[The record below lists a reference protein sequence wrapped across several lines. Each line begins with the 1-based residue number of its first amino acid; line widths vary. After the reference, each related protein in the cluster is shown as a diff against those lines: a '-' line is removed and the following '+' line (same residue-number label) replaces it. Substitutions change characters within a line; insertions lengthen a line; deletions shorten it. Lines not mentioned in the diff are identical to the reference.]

1 MREQID
7 RLENEKL
14 LLLDKFELF
23 KRTADTTKKQD
34 SINMPSVVAPTS
46 IELMSTIVLVML
58 KRYNVENEAWHFRT
72 RLFFPTAERLNDSY
86 STTAW
91 RRCSPL
97 KSSHET
103 DLLRFD
109 PARSKTTVPKKY
121 AGWSI
126 FAERKQVANQQVRS
140 KRGDPWWEEI
150 LEENTL
156 NLIRQG
162 SRKFFRM
169 VLDRSDRWN
178 YPYYPSEVTALMTHP
193 AIETTTD
200 MEN

>member
-1 MREQID
+1 MQEQID

-23 KRTADTTKKQD
+23 KRTTDTTKKQD
-34 SINMPSVVAPTS
+34 SIKISSVVTPTS
-46 IELMSTIVLVML
+46 IELMSTILLVML
-58 KRYNVENEAWHFRT
+58 KRYNAENEACHFRT
-72 RLFFPTAERLNDSY
+72 RLFFPTAERLNDSH

-109 PARSKTTVPKKY
+109 PARPKTKVPKKY
-121 AGWSI
+121 ACWSI

-150 LEENTL
+150 LKRIL
-156 NLIRQG
+156 WI
-162 SRKFFRM
+162 
-169 VLDRSDRWN
+169 
-178 YPYYPSEVTALMTHP
+178 
-193 AIETTTD
+193 
-200 MEN
+200 

>member
-1 MREQID
+1 MQEQINS
-7 RLENEKL
+7 LKNEKL
-14 LLLDKFELF
+14 LLLDEFELF
-23 KRTADTTKKQD
+23 KRTVDTTKKQD
-34 SINMPSVVAPTS
+34 SIKTPSVMAPTS
-46 IELMSTIVLVML
+46 IELMSTILLVML
-58 KRYNVENEAWHFRT
+58 KRYNAENEARYFRT
-72 RLFFPTAERLNDSY
+72 RLFFPTAERLNDSH

-103 DLLRFD
+103 DLLKFD
-109 PARSKTTVPKKY
+109 PARPKTKVPKKY
-121 AGWSI
+121 ACWSV
-126 FAERKQVANQQVRS
+126 FAERKQMVNQQVRS

-178 YPYYPSEVTALMTHP
+178 YPYYPSEVIALMTHP